1 LIELKDIHKKYRMGK
16 VDVPALNGVSLK
28 IEEGD
33 FVAIMGPS
41 GSGKSTLLNIVGCLD
56 VPTHGEYILDGIPVQ
71 DMSEWQLANIRN
83 EKLGFV
89 FQSFNLLPR
98 QSALKNVELP
108 LVYAGSV
115 ASRQKRAA
123 EALASVGLED
133 RVMHKPA
140 ELSGGERQ
148 RVAIARALV
157 NGPPVILADE
167 PTGNLDTKSGEEII
181 SILDELNRNG
191 KTILLVTHEEFIA
204 ARASRIVRMKDG
216 RIVRDQHKDN
226 GKRRNLP
233 PKRDSSARMPRRKLT
248 LGELRESLSMAFSSI
263 VATRLRSFLTM
274 LGIIVGVGC
283 VIAMIS
289 LGQGAREQVTQRIES
304 LGANLLFVQP
314 GASRRGRVHQE
325 RGSMENL
332 TAEDAQ
338 LLVEEAPNVLRAAAN
353 LMSNAQVVYR
363 NKNTRTR
370 IHATTENYPV
380 VRNSP
385 VEKGIF
391 FSKEDV
397 LKKRRVAVLGQTV
410 VKNLFENEEPIGEYI
425 KINRVNFQVIGVLSP
440 KGGTGWRDEDDVIHI
455 PLTTG
460 QKRLFGVDHVT
471 HIDIEASSR
480 DSMEKAEEEIT
491 QILRKKHR
499 IRPEAPDD
507 FHIRSQAE
515 YLTTVQETSKTFTLL
530 LAGIATVSLIV
541 GGIGI
546 MNIMLVSVTERTRE
560 IGIRKALGAQKR
572 DILAQFLIEAVMIS
586 LTGGFM
592 GILLGMLFARFMSR
606 LGGWPTSVSGGA
618 VVLSFAFAFCVGLF
632 FGLYPARR
640 AASLRPIEA
649 LRYE

>member
-16 VDVPALNGVSLK
+16 IDVPALNGVSLK

-56 VPTHGEYILDGIPVQ
+56 VPTRGEYILDGIPVQ
-71 DMSEWQLANIRN
+71 GMSEWQLANIRN

-108 LVYAGSV
+108 LVYAGNVV
-115 ASRQKRAA
+115 ARLKKAA
-123 EALASVGLED
+123 DALGSVGLED

-181 SILDELNRNG
+181 FILEDLNRSG
-191 KTILLVTHEEFIA
+191 KTIVLVTHEEFIA
-204 ARASRIVRMKDG
+204 ARASRIIRMKDG
-216 RIVRDQHKDN
+216 KVVSDEKTENDRM
-226 GKRRNLP
+226 RNLS
-233 PKRDSSARMPRRKLT
+233 PKRPPSARLPRKRFT
-248 LGELRESLSMAFSSI
+248 LSELRESLSMAFSSI

-289 LGQGAREQVTQRIES
+289 LGQGAKEQVTQRIES

-314 GASRRGRVHQE
+314 GASRRGHVHQE
-325 RGSMENL
+325 GGSMENL

-338 LLVEEAPNVLRAAAN
+338 LLVEEAPNVARAVPN
-353 LMSNAQVVYR
+353 LLSGAQVVYQ

-370 IHATTENYPV
+370 IHATTENYPL

-391 FSKEDV
+391 FSKDDV
-397 LKKRRVAVLGQTV
+397 AKKRLVAVLGQTV
-410 VKNLFENEEPIGEYI
+410 VNNLFEGEDPIGQYI
-425 KINRVNFQVIGVLSP
+425 KINRINFRVIGVLSP
-440 KGGTGWRDEDDVIHI
+440 KGGTGWRDEDDVIHV
-455 PLTTG
+455 PLSTG
-460 QKRLFGVDHVT
+460 QKRLFGVDYVSS
-471 HIDIEASSR
+471 IDIEASSR
-480 DSMEKAEEEIT
+480 DSMKQTEQEIT
-491 QILRKKHR
+491 QILRRKHKL
-499 IRPEAPDD
+499 RPDVEDD

-515 YLTTVQETSKTFTLL
+515 FLTTVQETSKTFTLL

-572 DILAQFLIEAVMIS
+572 DILTQFLIEAVVIS
-586 LTGGFM
+586 LTGGLL
-592 GILLGMLFARFMSR
+592 GILMGTVFARFMSK
-606 LGGWPTSVSGGA
+606 LGGWPTSVSSGA
-618 VVLSFAFAFCVGLF
+618 VILSFAFAFCVGLF

>member
-1 LIELKDIHKKYRMGK
+1 LLELKEIHKKYRMGK

-28 IEEGD
+28 VEEGD

-41 GSGKSTLLNIVGCLD
+41 GSGKSTLLNIMGCLD
-56 VPTHGEYILDGIPVQ
+56 VPTLGEYILDGIPVQ
-71 DMSEWQLANIRN
+71 NMSEWELANIRN

-89 FQSFNLLPR
+89 FQNFNLLPR

-108 LVYAGSV
+108 LIYAGGV
-115 ASRQKRAA
+115 LSRQQRAIQ
-123 EALASVGLED
+123 ALGSVGLQE
-133 RVMHKPA
+133 RVMHRPA

-181 SILDELNRNG
+181 SILEQLNQSG
-191 KTILLVTHEEFIA
+191 KTIVLVTHEEFIA
-204 ARASRIVRMKDG
+204 ERANRIVKMKDG
-216 RIVRDQHKDN
+216 RIVSDRQTEN
-226 GKRRNLP
+226 GLKRKLP
-233 PKRDSSARMPRRKLT
+233 PKKGPSARTPRRRLT
-248 LGELRESLSMAFSSI
+248 LGELRESLCMAFSSI

-289 LGQGAREQVTQRIES
+289 LGQGAKEQVTQRIES

-314 GASRRGRVHQE
+314 GASRRGPVRQE

-332 TAEDAQ
+332 KAEDAQ
-338 LLVEEAPNVLRAAAN
+338 LLVNEAPNVARATAN
-353 LMSNAQVVYR
+353 LFGSAQIVYG

-385 VEKGIF
+385 VDKGIF

-410 VKNLFENEEPIGEYI
+410 VKNLFEDEDPIGEYI
-425 KINRVNFQVIGVLSP
+425 KINRINFQVIGVLTP
-440 KGGTGWRDEDDVIHI
+440 KGGTGWRDEDDVVHV
-455 PLTTG
+455 PLSTG
-460 QKRLFGVDHVT
+460 QKRLFGVDHISS
-471 HIDIEASSR
+471 IDVEASSR
-480 DSMEKAEEEIT
+480 DSMEQAEEEIT
-491 QILRKKHR
+491 QILRKKHKL
-499 IRPEAPDD
+499 RPGIEDD

-515 YLTTVQETSKTFTLL
+515 YLTTVEETSKTFTLL

-560 IGIRKALGAQKR
+560 IGIRKALGAQRR

-592 GILLGMLFARFMSR
+592 GVLLGMVFARFMSR
-606 LGGWPTSVSGGA
+606 LGGWPTSVSTGA